1 VLGHKPFQIF
11 VALGQ
16 GQLLK
21 EITQVG
27 VGLQVVQ
34 LGGFNQGEMA
44 ELGTVAEL
52 GTGEKWLTGEYHPN
66 TLSLIQKPY

>member
-1 VLGHKPFQIF
+1 VLGHKPFEIF

-44 ELGTVAEL
+44 ELGT
-52 GTGEKWLTGEYHPN
+52 GEKWLTGEYHPN